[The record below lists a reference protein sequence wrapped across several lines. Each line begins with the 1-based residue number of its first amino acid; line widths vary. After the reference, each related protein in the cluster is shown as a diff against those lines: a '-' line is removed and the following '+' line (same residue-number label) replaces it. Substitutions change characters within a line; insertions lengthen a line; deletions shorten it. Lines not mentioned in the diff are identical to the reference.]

1 MVINQHTCV
10 GCGLCIP
17 YCPTKAISIHN
28 KKAYIDLDKCVECGN
43 CRFSGVCKKDS
54 IIQQTM
60 IMPRAIRAIFSNVRE
75 KSPNTGIQGRGTEE
89 MKTNDV
95 TNRFPTGKVGF
106 ACEMGRPSTGTSFL
120 DVETIAKVVVA
131 HGAELE
137 TNNPTAII
145 FEENNPGI
153 IKEEFRNERALSVI
167 IEGMI
172 EPEALPG
179 LLKDL
184 KEAQKKVDTVFS
196 VDVITRMSDGEI
208 PADKLLEEAGV
219 TRRPNGK
226 TCVGLGRINK
236 EVQ

>member
-1 MVINQHTCV
+1 MVINQLLALAADYV
-10 GCGLCIP
+10 FRIVRQKLS
-17 YCPTKAISIHN
+17 AFN
-28 KKAYIDLDKCVECGN
+28 KKAILTLTNVLNAETAGFRCMQ
-43 CRFSGVCKKDS
+43 RF

-120 DVETIAKVVVA
+120 DVETIANVVVA

-179 LLKDL
+179 LLKF
-184 KEAQKKVDTVFS
+184 EGS
-196 VDVITRMSDGEI
+196 TR
-208 PADKLLEEAGV
+208 
-219 TRRPNGK
+219 
-226 TCVGLGRINK
+226 
-236 EVQ
+236 